1 MWPSFRSYSFQRT
14 AKSIDALTI
23 RKCCNE
29 DEVLNDLRVCVKP
42 GLEKVPMPKLQKHTS
57 KHIGVV
63 AFIRQKFTKF
73 IKKHTNFT
81 GRTTWI
87 KLIYFF
93 TIWSKN
99 LKNI

>member
-1 MWPSFRSYSFQRT
+1 MWPSFRNYSFQRT
-14 AKSIDALTI
+14 AKSIDALTV

-42 GLEKVPMPKLQKHTS
+42 GSEKVPMPKMQKHAS

-73 IKKHTNFT
+73 VNKHSNFT
-81 GRTTWI
+81 GKTPCI
-87 KLIYFF
+87 KFIYFF
-93 TIWSKN
+93 TC
-99 LKNI
+99 

>member
-1 MWPSFRSYSFQRT
+1 MLPNFKIYYFQRT

-29 DEVLNDLRVCVKP
+29 DELLNDLRVCAKP
-42 GLEKVPMPKLQKHTS
+42 GSEKVPMPKLQKHAS

-73 IKKHTNFT
+73 VKKHTNFT
-81 GRTTWI
+81 GKTPCIELT
-87 KLIYFF
+87 YFF
-93 TIWSKN
+93 INT
-99 LKNI
+99 LK